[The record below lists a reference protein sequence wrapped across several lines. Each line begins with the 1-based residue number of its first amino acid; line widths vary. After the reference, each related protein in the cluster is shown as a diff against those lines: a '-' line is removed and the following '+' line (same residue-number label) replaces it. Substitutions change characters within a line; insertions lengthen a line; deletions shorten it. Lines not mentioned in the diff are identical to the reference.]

1 MMGGEKQM
9 SSSLPVKDTFR
20 QRNRP
25 EIIFRLL
32 FYPGLLKYTMG
43 KRAIEAI
50 LIFFALEAD
59 IDYSYQTRATAN

>member
-1 MMGGEKQM
+1 MGGKNEM
-9 SSSLPVKDTFR
+9 SRGLPVKDTFR

-50 LIFFALEAD
+50 LIFFALEAN
-59 IDYSYQTRATAN
+59 IDYPYQARKSAD

>member
-1 MMGGEKQM
+1 MGGKNEM
-9 SSSLPVKDTFR
+9 SRGLPVKDTFR

-50 LIFFALEAD
+50 LIFFALETN
-59 IDYSYQTRATAN
+59 IDYPYQARKSAD